1 MQCIVFMI
9 GYSRYFSN
17 LISFI
22 VVGIIIEKA
31 SITHFKL
38 IKGDVLMCMCNHTVS
53 VLIKIQNRCIQKRQ
67 KSCVWKSGV
76 LLM

>member
-1 MQCIVFMI
+1 MI

-22 VVGIIIEKA
+22 VVGIIIEKV

-38 IKGDVLMCMCNHTVS
+38 IQGDVLMCISKCS
-53 VLIKIQNRCIQKRQ
+53 DKYKI
-67 KSCVWKSGV
+67 GA
-76 LLM
+76 